1 MHKYLCLLL
10 TLFCLEKAHATLTE
24 TVDSFEDGEL
34 LTNPTWQG
42 NLTNYVVTSSGALH
56 DVQSLRVNTSNIL
69 STLTFSFGT
78 QTNLGAK
85 LTEWSFLYRD
95 TEGNPSGVAN
105 NGWRLWLVCDSTNLT
120 SANGYAIRHGNTG
133 TPDNLVLVRMEN
145 GAEIVPALLTN
156 TVDPS
161 TTLHSIRVTRSY
173 EGLWELFITPSITG
187 LATNSFGTVQDT
199 TFFSGNDE
207 LNTNLFLALQAR
219 TTSGGNNPLRFIFD
233 DVRFGFPSYAYL
245 TITTNISEDIG
256 TYQLT
261 VQRPTSIGSLTVT
274 NVIVQGTAS
283 NNVDFFIN
291 SLTNKITFNPGETLA
306 SLPIIITNNAIEDG
320 NRTFTNFLTGPTGVQ
335 LKHIVTI
342 IDEDPARLQFSD
354 PLGFVGESN
363 QTAIISVARTQSTNL
378 PISVDVVITG
388 GTAVNGVH
396 YQNTGVSNLTW
407 LAGES
412 GTKSI
417 TIKTIDDANINADR
431 TIILSLSNIIVAA
444 YGSPTNHTLT
454 ILDDETTGVTNLA
467 PGEAAIIAYNSA
479 NPDAFSIYTLTN
491 VLAGARLRFADQG
504 WSSSSSSWRV
514 GGKEGALEYVVPAY
528 LPAGSIVN
536 FTITNFGGII
546 DSNPKVTSIGPA
558 VGGLNMDGTESGF
571 ALTQQGDQLFLFQNY
586 NNQTNFIFAYN
597 NDSAW
602 DPDSVSSTTS
612 ALPPPLINGSNAVA
626 VGGTLGQVSAK
637 YNMVTNLSAGFTP
650 KQVLLAIAN
659 SNNWILASTNQPPPV
674 IPPNML
680 VLGNNQPISDGD
692 NTPSASDFTLFP
704 NTLLGNNTIHTF
716 VITNS
721 GGSTLTISS
730 ITEASPQFA
739 IGNLALPLN
748 IPTNSSATF
757 QVQFTPLSAGVF
769 STTIFCTNNLL
780 GPANPYEFLV
790 QGTGFTNAIP
800 PPPPQTNIVTITATD
815 PEAFE
820 VNADTA
826 TFTVT
831 RNFATNT
838 PLTILYAIA
847 GTATAGADYQ
857 PLSGSTQISA
867 NETQSSIILTPI
879 FDLLEEGT
887 ETVELS
893 LLPSPN
899 YLIGSPSNA
908 VATIEDNTSKIT
920 GLNAPFSD
928 YNKDGYSDILWMNR
942 SKKGSNRSTLS
953 QAYYMSNLTLLGIGP
968 TNATERKLK
977 IVGSA
982 DLNHDDWADLIFQK
996 RTPKENTVW
1005 ARYGGLAPGLF
1016 SNATPLVTL
1025 PKPFRV
1031 VTAGDYNRDGY
1042 ADLVLLRKSAGQNQI
1057 HLLLQDSNQ
1066 VFTSPTLT
1074 DPPLLTVAK
1083 PFKPFASGYFN
1094 SDSNIDLVLIRRHG
1108 KLNDLYLAYG
1118 DANGGLQAPSGA
1130 AFTSVLKKWKPAAV
1144 GDYDGTNFTDFLWM
1158 KRNKKIQEIWI
1169 TRTDPTGAAATP
1181 APEIVPQATNVKPW
1195 KAVAPK

>member
-1 MHKYLCLLL
+1 MKRNFLILFSSFFLF
-10 TLFCLEKAHATLTE
+10 TLPAQALIE
-24 TVDSFEDGEL
+24 TADTFEDGEL
-34 LTNPTWQG
+34 LANPAWQG
-42 NLTNYVVTSSGALH
+42 NLTNFVVTGVGALH
-56 DVQSLRVNTSNIL
+56 DTQSLRVNTSNIL
-69 STLTFSFGT
+69 STLTFPFGT
-78 QTNLGAK
+78 DTNLGST

-95 TEGNPSGVAN
+95 TEGNPSGVGF
-105 NGWRLWLVCDSTNLT
+105 NGWRLWLAADGTNLAT
-120 SANGYAIRHGNTG
+120 ANGYALRHGTNG
-133 TPDNLVLVRMEN
+133 SPDNIILARMKNGQEEN
-145 GAEIVPALLTN
+145 YLLQIP
-156 TVDPS
+156 DPS
-161 TTLHSIRVTRSY
+161 TTLYSIRVTRSY
-173 EGLWELFITPSITG
+173 EGLWEIFATSSITG

-199 TFFSGNDE
+199 TFFSGLDE

-219 TTSGGNNPLRFIFD
+219 TTSGGNNPFRFIFD

-245 TITTNISEDIG
+245 TTTTNISEDIG

-261 VQRPTSIGSLTVT
+261 VQRPTSVGTLTVT
-274 NVIVQGTAS
+274 NIIVQGTAS
-283 NNVDFFIN
+283 NNVDFFVS
-291 SLTNKITFNPGETLA
+291 SLTNEITFNPGDTLA
-306 SLPIIITNNAIEDG
+306 SLPIVITNNALEDG

-335 LKHIVTI
+335 LKHVVTI
-342 IDEDPARLQFSD
+342 VDEDPARLQFSE

-363 QTAIISVARTQSTNL
+363 QTAMISVTRTHSTNL
-378 PISVDVVITG
+378 PVSVDVVITG

-417 TIKTIDDANINADR
+417 TIKTINDANINADR
-431 TIILSLSNIIVAA
+431 TIILSLSNIVVAT

-454 ILDDETTGVTNLA
+454 ILDDETIGVTNLA
-467 PGEAAIIAYNSA
+467 PGDAAIIAYNSA

-491 VLAGARLRFADQG
+491 VLAGTRLRFADQG

-536 FTITNFGGII
+536 FSITNFGGTV
-546 DSNPKVTSIGPA
+546 DSTPKITSLGPA
-558 VGGLNMDGTESGF
+558 VGGLNMDGSESGF
-571 ALTQQGDQLFLFQNY
+571 ALTQQGDQLFLFQNL

-612 ALPPPLINGSNAVA
+612 ALPPPLVNGSNAVA
-626 VGGTLGQVSAK
+626 VGGMVGQVSAK

-650 KQVLLAIAN
+650 KQVLVAIAN
-659 SNNWILASTNQPPPV
+659 SNNWILAPTNQPPPV
-674 IPPNML
+674 IPANML
-680 VLGNNQPISDGD
+680 VLGNNQPIADGD
-692 NTPSASDFTLFP
+692 NTPDANDFTLFP
-704 NTLLGNNTIHTF
+704 NTLVGNSTIHTF

-730 ITEASPQFA
+730 ITEASTHFS
-739 IGNLALPLN
+739 IGNLAFPLN
-748 IPTNSSATF
+748 IPTNSSASF
-757 QVQFTPLSAGVF
+757 QVQFSPLATGPL
-769 STTIFCTNNLL
+769 STTITCANNLL

-790 QGTGFTNAIP
+790 EGTGFTNAPP

-820 VNADTA
+820 TGLDTA

-831 RNFATNT
+831 RSFATNT
-838 PLTILYAIA
+838 PLTVLYAIG
-847 GTATAGADYQ
+847 GTATAGTDYQ
-857 PLSGSTQISA
+857 PLSGSTQIPA
-867 NETQSSIILTPI
+867 NETQSSIILIPI
-879 FDLLEEGT
+879 LDLIDEET

-908 VATIEDNTSKIT
+908 VATIEDDTSKIT
-920 GLNAPFSD
+920 SLNAPFSD

-942 SKKGSNRSTLS
+942 SKKGGNRSTLA

-968 TNATERKLK
+968 TNSTERKLK

-1005 ARYGGLAPGLF
+1005 ARYGGVAPGLF
-1016 SNATPLVTL
+1016 SNAAPLVTL
-1025 PKPFRV
+1025 PRPFRV
-1031 VTAGDYNRDGY
+1031 VTAGDYNRDGF
-1042 ADLVLLRKSAGQNQI
+1042 ADLVLQRKSAGQNQI

-1066 VFTSPTLT
+1066 VFTPPTLT
-1074 DPPLLTVAK
+1074 DTPLIAVAK

-1094 SDSNIDLVLIRRHG
+1094 ADSNIDLVLIRRRG
-1108 KLNDLYLAYG
+1108 KVNELHLAYG
-1118 DANGGLQAPSGA
+1118 DASGKLQNPSGI

-1158 KRNKKIQEIWI
+1158 KKNKKVREIWI
-1169 TRTDPTGAAATP
+1169 TRTDSTGAAATP